1 MPKPRTNNPESASV
15 SVIAVFDQLQL
26 QIGNQAW
33 NLTTG
38 QARQLAEKLN
48 EAADHADG
56 YGQDDEEEDDE
67 EDDQ

>member
-1 MPKPRTNNPESASV
+1 MPKPKSNNPEAASV

-33 NLTTG
+33 NLTTS

-56 YGQDDEEEDDE
+56 YGQDDEEEDE
-67 EDDQ
+67 E